1 MDSHRIAVYAGSF
14 DPFTNGHLDIARRAA
29 NLFDKLIIAVGENP
43 KKRTMLSLQQRMD
56 IIRSVTSAFRQVHVD
71 HFQGLLVQYCEKLGA
86 KVIIRGLRSNKDLDF
101 EMPIAM
107 ANHNMLP
114 TVETVFL
121 LSDPVNT
128 FVSSS
133 IVREIATYGGDIR
146 PYVPVTAAEA
156 IEAVLSKRA

>member
-1 MDSHRIAVYAGSF
+1 MAPPRIAVYAGSF
-14 DPFTNGHLDIARRAA
+14 DPFTNGHLDITRRAA
-29 NLFDKLIIAVGENP
+29 KLFDQLIVAVGENP
-43 KKRTMLSLQQRMD
+43 KKRYMLSLQQRMD
-56 IIRSVTSAFRQVHVD
+56 IIGNATGALSHVSVDR
-71 HFQGLLVQYCEKLGA
+71 FQGLLVHYCEKIGA
-86 KVIIRGLRSNKDLDF
+86 NVIVRGLRSNKDLDF

-133 IVREIATYGGDIR
+133 IVREIATHGGDIR
-146 PYVPVTAAEA
+146 PYVPATAADEIA
-156 IEAVLSKRA
+156 AVLSR